1 MFQHCGFSRTFEALH
16 WEPWLF
22 WRRCWCWE
30 LFSLIDGILTF
41 RNCGFFSELDE
52 FGVFLKLLC
61 VEWISKLLLLTRR
74 LPMGTLKL
82 TGKGNCV
89 NKTKLSNFY
98 ERTLTSFWIQIWG
111 FKDSTIWCMNT
122 SRPRR
127 IVDTI
132 GKTPISQTNFQNPEF
147 IQSVFHLEKIEKVR
161 RKPKIGNQSQVHFRD
176 YFSHSYLIVKEEID
190 GSYENTLKRVEE
202 MRCDGPNCKTQP
214 RST

>member
-16 WEPWLF
+16 WELWLF

-147 IQSVFHLEKIEKVR
+147 IQSIFHLKNDWEVR

>member
-1 MFQHCGFSRTFEALH
+1 
-16 WEPWLF
+16 
-22 WRRCWCWE
+22 
-30 LFSLIDGILTF
+30 
-41 RNCGFFSELDE
+41 
-52 FGVFLKLLC
+52 
-61 VEWISKLLLLTRR
+61 
-74 LPMGTLKL
+74 
-82 TGKGNCV
+82 
-89 NKTKLSNFY
+89 
-98 ERTLTSFWIQIWG
+98 
-111 FKDSTIWCMNT
+111 MNT

-147 IQSVFHLEKIEKVR
+147 IQSIFHLKSKKIEKVR